1 MREKISTDDI
11 VALLQ
16 LPKVGRK
23 TAQKLIRGISGTV
36 SGQHELTDYVRE
48 KSVEFRLPLYTAADF
63 SEAYKT
69 AEMIR
74 DQSDKAGI
82 KIISFLEPQYPAQLR
97 DLPDMPVTLSYKG
110 DIDTL
115 SEKPNVAVIGT
126 RDPSEFGAR
135 VGERFGETFAEFA
148 FNVVS
153 GLAQGCDTA
162 GHVGAL
168 KGKGTTTAVLAHGL
182 DSIYPQANKGLATEI
197 VEKGGLLIS
206 EYFVKQK
213 ALTNF
218 FVERDRIQAGL
229 SQTVVVVE
237 TDVKGGTMHTVRYSQ
252 EYHRKLVCFD
262 HPPQHRG
269 HAKIEGNQKLIR
281 EGAAVPVTG
290 KEEIE
295 MLCFLVLS
303 DFLERKDG
311 NFETALFAEN
321 VAPYFDNGMDWMI
334 ADDLIIQ
341 AKGVSL
347 APYRHVY
354 ADLFKRT
361 VRKDWHPQAFARF
374 SADHIVPFDEFS
386 QHMGKQRTIGQEF
399 AKELYDNFIHFSAEG
414 HKYFESLKPAVP
426 STVAETVNPLPAP
439 ADQHPEPMAS
449 EPKKRGRKKK
459 AETTPAEKTP
469 KKKSTKKKSSERP
482 APKKLSNKKAAAK
495 TAGDPVPKKST
506 PKRGKNGTNFKLW
519 EE

>member
-1 MREKISTDDI
+1 MREKISTGDI

-23 TAQKLIRGISGTV
+23 TAQKLIGGIRGTV
-36 SGQHELTDYVRE
+36 SGQQELADYVRE
-48 KSVEFRLPLYTAADF
+48 KSGEFRLPLYTAADF
-63 SEAYKT
+63 SEAYKA
-69 AEMIR
+69 AEIIR
-74 DQSDKAGI
+74 SQSDKAGI
-82 KIISFLEPQYPAQLR
+82 KIISFLEPEYPPQLR
-97 DLPDMPVTLSYKG
+97 DLPDMAVTLSYKG
-110 DIDTL
+110 DIGAL

-135 VGERFGETFAEFA
+135 VAERFGETFAECR

-213 ALTNF
+213 ALANF

-237 TDVKGGTMHTVRYSQ
+237 TDVKGGTMHTVRFSQ

-269 HAKIEGNQKLIR
+269 HDKMQGNQKLIR
-281 EGAAVPVTG
+281 EGSAVPVTG

-295 MLCFLVLS
+295 MLCFLVLN
-303 DFLERKDG
+303 DFLEKKDG
-311 NFETALFAEN
+311 NFETELFAEN
-321 VAPYFDNGMDWMI
+321 IAPFFDNRIDWRI
-334 ADDLIIQ
+334 ADDRIIQ
-341 AKGVSL
+341 AKDMSL
-347 APYRHVY
+347 GSYQHVY
-354 ADLFKRT
+354 ADLFNRT
-361 VRKDWHPQAFARF
+361 VRQKWDLQTFARF
-374 SADHIVPFDEFS
+374 NADHIVPFDEFS
-386 QHMGKQRTIGQEF
+386 NDIGTKRKIEQEF
-399 AKELYDNFIHFSAEG
+399 AKELYNNFVHFSSEG
-414 HKYFESLKPAVP
+414 HKYFESLKPAAA
-426 STVAETVNPLPAP
+426 STVSEPVFPLSAP
-439 ADQHPEPMAS
+439 ADQQPEPTAR
-449 EPKKRGRKKK
+449 EPEKRGRKKK
-459 AETTPAEKTP
+459 TEATPAEKTP
-469 KKKSTKKKSSERP
+469 KKRAAQIKTSEQPTPKKSRE
-482 APKKLSNKKAAAK
+482 KKPAAK
-495 TAGDPVPKKST
+495 TTTDPIPKKNA
-506 PKRGKNGTNFKLW
+506 PKRKKNGTNLKLW